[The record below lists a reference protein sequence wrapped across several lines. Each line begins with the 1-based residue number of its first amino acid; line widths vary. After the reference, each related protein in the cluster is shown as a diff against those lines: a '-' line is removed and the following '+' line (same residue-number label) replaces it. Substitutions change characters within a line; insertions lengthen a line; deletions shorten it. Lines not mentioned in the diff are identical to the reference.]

1 MLWEPGR
8 RSRCTTGSEREVE
21 MKRTLLAAAVVAVV
35 VPAGALAKEVTK
47 LDVCGAAG
55 CTSITDR
62 AVLDNLGEGA
72 NGETYAATPALQ
84 PYYRL
89 VYTVDAEG
97 DTFTFTNYFV
107 PGAKV
112 TRGISQ
118 SGYTTWYPASP
129 NFAETIARV
138 GGEPLATP
146 TIDWVKV
153 GSRRVADPQSYTRLL
168 TIRSRN
174 RDYVDTGDWRRIV
187 FHTSSPSPWSSD
199 GTIAAFSG
207 RKAALERDGG
217 FVHLSK
223 GLAKR
228 IAARRSLSSGS
239 GFGGHIITAAAIGA
253 AAAALAAAAVARRR
267 RR

>member
-1 MLWEPGR
+1 MR
-8 RSRCTTGSEREVE
+8 
-21 MKRTLLAAAVVAVV
+21 KTLLAAVVLALV

-47 LDVCGAAG
+47 LEVCGAAA

-129 NFAETIARV
+129 NFAETIISV

-146 TIDWVKV
+146 TID
-153 GSRRVADPQSYTRLL
+153 
-168 TIRSRN
+168 
-174 RDYVDTGDWRRIV
+174 
-187 FHTSSPSPWSSD
+187 
-199 GTIAAFSG
+199 
-207 RKAALERDGG
+207 
-217 FVHLSK
+217 
-223 GLAKR
+223 
-228 IAARRSLSSGS
+228 
-239 GFGGHIITAAAIGA
+239 
-253 AAAALAAAAVARRR
+253 
-267 RR
+267 